1 MKKVIYLLLVLL
13 MCALLAVPAL
23 SAPEGPVI
31 TMQPQSPNYPEYSV
45 AMYTVKANGSN
56 LTATWFI
63 EYEGKTYNTSN
74 IGGAMQPWE
83 GYAGESYG
91 AKKLDSNTFCFMFQG
106 IEKEL
111 NGAKIWCV
119 LEDGHYD
126 VTSQPAYISIGD
138 YATPPEILS
147 IPASI
152 TVQQGEMAEVRCVA
166 RSNSDAQL
174 AFLWYETDTG
184 KLQDIR
190 ALNRG
195 EETSDFI
202 FCDTSQVGTRYYVC
216 YITTTNGGSAYSSVV
231 EVNVQAKTTPVASPE
246 ILTKTLPKGTVGQQ
260 YAVQLKCSDPGAEF
274 FPYYNPGGGND
285 LEDGSWLGLSTDGWL
300 MGTPTKAGTYSFSV
314 CVMGAGGEDYM
325 TYTLVVEEPAVPET
339 TAPETQ
345 VTTEATT
352 PETTGETAP
361 TPSETTGK
369 PAPTTDAK
377 GKPQNDTGG
386 ISWWV
391 YVLVALAATGVGV
404 GVAVVLIRKDKH

>member
-1 MKKVIYLLLVLL
+1 MKKVICLLLVLL
-13 MCALLAVPAL
+13 MCAALAVPAL

-63 EYEGKTYNTSN
+63 EYEGKTYNASS

-83 GYAGESYG
+83 GYAGETYG
-91 AKKLDSNTFCFMFQG
+91 PNKLDDNTFCFLFQG
-106 IEKEL
+106 IGKEL
-111 NGAKIWCV
+111 NGSKIWCV

-126 VTSQPAYISIGD
+126 VTSQPAYISVGD
-138 YATPPEILS
+138 YATPPEIVS
-147 IPASI
+147 IPASV

-174 AFLWYETDTG
+174 AFLWYETSTG
-184 KLQDIR
+184 KLQDIQ

-195 EETSDFI
+195 TEDSDFI

-216 YITTTNGGSAYSSVV
+216 YITTTNGGSAYSSAV
-231 EVNVQAKTTPVASPE
+231 EVNVVAKSAPAAEPE

-274 FPYYNPGGGND
+274 FPWYDPGTNND
-285 LEDGSWLGLSTDGWL
+285 LEDGSWLGLAVDGWL
-300 MGTPTKAGTYSFSV
+300 MGTPTKAGTYTFSV
-314 CVMGAGGEDYM
+314 SVMGAGGEDYM
-325 TYTLVVEEPAVPET
+325 SYTLVVEEPAAQET

-345 VTTEATT
+345 ATEATT
-352 PETTGETAP
+352 PETTGQTAPVPTETA
-361 TPSETTGK
+361 GK
-369 PAPTTDAK
+369 PAPTTDEQETSQQK
-377 GKPQNDTGG
+377 EEG
-386 ISWWV
+386 IPWWAL
-391 YVLVALAATGVGV
+391 VLTALGAAGIGVGA
-404 GVAVVLIRKDKH
+404 AVLLIRKDKK